1 MTAQPTRVLSVEN
14 LSLTAPSGHVLVEN
28 ASFTIGPAEIVLLM
42 GPSGSGKSTLIN
54 VLSGLLR
61 PGADRWSVSGSL
73 WCGGVTYDLTAE
85 QCNVGGLVFQDKA
98 LFNDLT
104 VGENLRIAL
113 DHAPLDRT
121 HAEDDHLVAQALALL
136 LDIPPDRRVG
146 GCSGGQ
152 QQRVAIARTLL
163 ANRPIL
169 LFDEPN
175 SGLDRRASQ
184 RLARTVKTIC
194 QRMGKPAIIV
204 AHHVDDLLPL
214 ADHVLMIDPRTRT
227 LRRLP
232 PDPAVVEHEILA
244 ACGGSTD
251 ADSLPLDV
259 AEDLVAITAGT
270 PWERGIPRGSWWSW
284 FARYFKEYF
293 WVLCA
298 SPLMLLYMSLG
309 AMIVGFV
316 SIWFGF
322 NYETI
327 GTFVRSLVHDE
338 ALMGIGFIEA
348 TVVVPLI
355 TSTLLVARNNAI
367 ITADIGNRV
376 LSSQLRAMRNL
387 RIPGRAYLVSSIM
400 LNMMLGA
407 VILGLVAWVMSSWT
421 SYKTWQYLFQDQPFE
436 LWQENFYRI
445 ILRNETVFLKNLGWI
460 VIKVITSVA
469 VASLIAIAVGMGK
482 KDSVVAINHGIARS
496 IVLGVS
502 ATLFIHALV
511 AVFQY

>member
-1 MTAQPTRVLSVEN
+1 MTPAPGTVLSVDG
-14 LSLTAPSGHVLVEN
+14 LTITAPNGKALIEN
-28 ASFTIGPAEIVLLM
+28 ASFSVGRAEIILLM

-61 PGADRWSVSGSL
+61 PGVERWSVSGSL
-73 WCGGVTYDLTAE
+73 WCDGATYDLTVE
-85 QCNVGGLVFQDKA
+85 HCNVGGLVFQDKA

-113 DHAPLDRT
+113 DHAQVDDRQ
-121 HAEDDHLVAQALALL
+121 LVDQALDLL
-136 LDIPPDRRVG
+136 PDINPNRRVG
-146 GCSGGQ
+146 SCSGGQ
-152 QQRVAIARTLL
+152 QQRIAIARTLL
-163 ANRPIL
+163 ANRAIL

-184 RLARTVKTIC
+184 RLALTVKTIC
-194 QRMGKPAIIV
+194 ERMGKPAIIV
-204 AHHVDDLLPL
+204 AHHVEDLLPL
-214 ADHVLMIDPRTRT
+214 ADHVLMVDPRDRT

-232 PDPAVVEHEILA
+232 PERAVVEREVLA
-244 ACGGSTD
+244 ACGAAPETDGETAVAPD
-251 ADSLPLDV
+251 AD
-259 AEDLVAITAGT
+259 AGGSH
-270 PWERGIPRGSWWSW
+270 WEAGIPRGARLAW

-298 SPLMLLYMSLG
+298 SPLMLLYIALG
-309 AMIVGFV
+309 SMIVGFV

-322 NYETI
+322 NYETV

-348 TVVVPLI
+348 TVAVPLM

-367 ITADIGNRV
+367 IAADIGNRE

-387 RIPGRAYLVSSIM
+387 RIPGRAYLVASIM
-400 LNMMLGA
+400 LNMVLGA
-407 VILGLVAWVMSSWT
+407 VVLGLVAWVMSSWT
-421 SYKTWQYLFQDQPFE
+421 SYKTWQFLFPDQPFE
-436 LWQENFYRI
+436 LWQENYYRML
-445 ILRNETVFLKNLGWI
+445 LRNPVAMMKSLGW
-460 VIKVITSVA
+460 VALKVIASVV
-469 VASLIAIAVGMGK
+469 VASAIAIRVGLGK
-482 KDSVVAINHGIARS
+482 KDSVVSINYGIAQS

-502 ATLFIHALV
+502 ATLFIHAVV

>member
-1 MTAQPTRVLSVEN
+1 MTAPLPETVLSVE
-14 LSLTAPSGHVLVEN
+14 SLGLIAPTGRVLVEN
-28 ASFTIGPAEIVLLM
+28 ASFTVGRAEVVLLM

-54 VLSGLLR
+54 VLGGLLG
-61 PGADRWSVSGSL
+61 PGADGWLVGGSL
-73 WCGGVTYDLTAE
+73 WCGGVTYDLAAE
-85 QCNVGGLVFQDKA
+85 YCNVGGLVFQDKA

-113 DHAPLDRT
+113 DHART
-121 HAEDDHLVAQALALL
+121 EDDQLIGQALDLL
-136 LDIPPDRRVG
+136 PDIHPDQRIG

-163 ANRPIL
+163 VNRAIL

-184 RLARTVKTIC
+184 RLALTVKTIC

-214 ADHVLMIDPRTRT
+214 ADRVLMLDPHTRS
-227 LRRLP
+227 LLHLP
-232 PDPAVVEHEILA
+232 PDRATVERAILA
-244 ACGGSTD
+244 ACGGLDD
-251 ADSLPLDV
+251 ADSDDIDV
-259 AEDLVAITAGT
+259 VAVEDGGAGRRGGAL
-270 PWERGIPRGSWWSW
+270 WERGLPRGARWRW

-298 SPLMLLYMSLG
+298 SPLMLLYIALG

-322 NYETI
+322 NYETV

-348 TVVVPLI
+348 TVAVPLM
-355 TSTLLVARNNAI
+355 TSILLVARNNAI
-367 ITADIGNRV
+367 ITADIGNRE

-387 RIPGRAYLVSSIM
+387 RIPGETYLVTSIM
-400 LNMMLGA
+400 LNMILGA
-407 VILGLVAWVMSSWT
+407 VVLGVVAWVMSSWT
-421 SYKTWQYLFQDQPFE
+421 SYKTWQFLFPDQPFE

-445 ILRNETVFLKNLGWI
+445 LLRNEAVLLKSLGW
-460 VIKVITSVA
+460 VALKMITSVA
-469 VASLIAIAVGMGK
+469 VASAIAVRVGLGK
-482 KDSVVAINHGIARS
+482 KDSVVSINHGIARS

-502 ATLFIHALV
+502 ATLFIHAVV
-511 AVFQY
+511 AIFQY